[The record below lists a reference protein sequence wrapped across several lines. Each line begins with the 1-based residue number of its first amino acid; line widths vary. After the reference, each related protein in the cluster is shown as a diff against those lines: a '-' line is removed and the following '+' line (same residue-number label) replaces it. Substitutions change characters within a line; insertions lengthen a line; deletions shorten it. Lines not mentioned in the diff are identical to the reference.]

1 MSKKEVIA
9 YAITHAPRG
18 QKGGP
23 YEADDEGTWGTAT
36 PSLRPGHAV
45 RWRTRPTQE
54 RVDGVLRHVRE
65 VHPHARVIRIVRKA
79 RPSRLCDA
87 CGFLI
92 EAESRRRTPSEA
104 SAVEVLRE
112 LVAYPG
118 PGAPLAYIQASARRV
133 LAASGP
139 DPSEVVRAALSWS
152 EATAANGTARTV
164 ALQLACVAYRKAGG
178 K

>member
-1 MSKKEVIA
+1 MSKREILA

-23 YEADDEGTWGTAT
+23 YEGPCGIGRPVPTLAEAWRKRTRAT
-36 PSLRPGHAV
+36 VRRWLRAV
-45 RWRTRPTQE
+45 RA
-54 RVDGVLRHVRE
+54 VV
-65 VHPHARVIRIVRKA
+65 PHARVIRIVRA

-104 SAVEVLRE
+104 RAGEVLRE
-112 LVAYPG
+112 LVEWDEG
-118 PGAPLAYIQASARRV
+118 HPLGEHDIVGIAHRARRI

-139 DPSEVVRAALSWS
+139 DPSEVVRAAMAWS